1 MSFSGNAVRVFRCNF
16 TRQIKTIMIKGK
28 DRRPHIAIFGRR
40 NNGKSSLI
48 NSLTGQETAIV
59 SEHAGTTT
67 DPVKK
72 SVEIPG
78 IGPAVL
84 IDTAG
89 FDDVGELGSKRVQK
103 TLHVISQIDL
113 AVVVLAG
120 NELLHEE
127 QQFIQRLKDHDIPFL
142 FVHNKSD
149 QLALSGEFQQKLQ
162 HLYQAPVVEFS
173 CVNGDINNLRDQ
185 MRQVMPETAYTML
198 AMFQGLIR
206 SGDTVVLITPVDTE
220 APEGRM
226 ILPQVQAIRDVL
238 DHHAVVVVLKEDIA
252 ADYISKM
259 QPAPVLVVTDSQAF
273 AKADAAVPSHIFL
286 TGFSVLLARQ
296 KGPFEQYLSDT
307 PRISDLKDNDH
318 VLILES
324 CTHHVTCDDIGHYKI
339 PAWLR
344 SFTGKNIHCEVISGL
359 DPLPDDL
366 TRFALVIQCG
376 GCMITRR
383 QILGRLKP
391 FIQAGVPITNY
402 GMAIAWMHGIFHRA
416 TEPFRLKIK
425 EN

>member
-1 MSFSGNAVRVFRCNF
+1 M
-16 TRQIKTIMIKGK
+16 QKGRDTK
-28 DRRPHIAIFGRR
+28 PHIGIFGRR

-59 SEHAGTTT
+59 SEFAGTTT
-67 DPVKK
+67 DPVRK

-78 IGPAVL
+78 IGPAIL

-89 FDDVGELGSKRVQK
+89 FDDHGTLGEKRVRR
-103 TLHVISQIDL
+103 TID
-113 AVVVLAG
+113 VVKLIDMAILVLAE
-120 NELLHEE
+120 NSLHDDEVDFAQTLQKE
-127 QQFIQRLKDHDIPFL
+127 DIPFF

-149 QLALSGEFQQKLQ
+149 INPLDDSFKQALEDRFGAQVIS
-162 HLYQAPVVEFS
+162 YS
-173 CVNGDINNLRDQ
+173 CADGNVDTLREQ
-185 MRQVMPETAYTML
+185 MRKVMPETAFTSV
-198 AMFQGLIR
+198 AMFDGLIEK
-206 SGDTVVLITPVDTE
+206 GDTVVLITPVDTE

-252 ADYISKM
+252 ADYIANM
-259 QPAPVLVVTDSQAF
+259 QPKPALVVTDSQAF
-273 AKADAAVPSHIFL
+273 AKANDAVPKHIFL

-296 KGPFEQYLSDT
+296 KGPFENYLNDT
-307 PRISDLKDNDH
+307 PSISNLKDGDK

-324 CTHHVTCDDIGHYKI
+324 CTHHVTCDDIGHHKI

-344 SFTGKNIHCEVISGL
+344 SFTGKQIEHKVISGT
-359 DPLPDDL
+359 DPIHDDISS
-366 TRFALVIQCG
+366 FALVIQCG

-383 QILGRLKP
+383 QIHARLKP
-391 FIQAGVPITNY
+391 FIEAGVPVTNY

-416 TEPFRLKIK
+416 VEPFIPLFPK
-425 EN
+425 NN